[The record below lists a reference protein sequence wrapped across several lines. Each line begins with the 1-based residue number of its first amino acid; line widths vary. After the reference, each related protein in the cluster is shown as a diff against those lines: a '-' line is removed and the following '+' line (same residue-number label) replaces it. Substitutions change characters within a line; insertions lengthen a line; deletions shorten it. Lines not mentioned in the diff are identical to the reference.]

1 MDNTPNSGPP
11 VAGPPNP
18 PPLSSGGPAALGP
31 TGGPGDLQPMTPAQ
45 TGTSLR
51 SDATMPHF
59 LADPSDPMGDR
70 RDYPIRAVPA
80 DRYNGSPIIPTGDP
94 MRDGLGPAA
103 WANRHDV
110 PDRTVH
116 GEAKIVPM
124 RIAPGYHVDRRDP
137 DPRGLPVK
145 ACDGVIAGT
154 IVEVWVDRAEPQAR
168 YYQVRLTA
176 ARRDVLLPVA
186 FVQWPNFGLFGAM
199 DHVKVKS
206 ITAAQFAHVP
216 GIRRDDQVTLL
227 EEDRIMAYYAGGHLY
242 AKRSRAEP
250 LL

>member
-1 MDNTPNSGPP
+1 MGASG
-11 VAGPPNP
+11 
-18 PPLSSGGPAALGP
+18 
-31 TGGPGDLQPMTPAQ
+31 DFQPMTPAQ
-45 TGTSLR
+45 VGTSLR
-51 SDATMPHF
+51 SEATMPHS
-59 LADPSDPMGDR
+59 LHDPSAAMDR
-70 RDYPIRAVPA
+70 TDYPIRAVPA
-80 DRYNGSPIIPTGDP
+80 DPYNGSPIIPTGDP
-94 MRDGLGPAA
+94 MRDALGPAA
-103 WANRHDV
+103 YANRHDV

-124 RIAPGYHVDRRDP
+124 RLAPGFHVDPRDP

-154 IVEVWVDRAEPQAR
+154 ITEVWVDRSEPQAR
-168 YYQVRLTA
+168 YYQVRLA
-176 ARRDVLLPVA
+176 NGAREVLLPVP
-186 FVQWPNFGLFGAM
+186 FVQWPNFGLFGRM

-216 GIRRDDQVTLL
+216 GLRRDDQVTLL

-242 AKRSRAEP
+242 ARRSRAEP